1 MKNFE
6 INNVHHVAFR
16 CRDAEQTRWFYED
29 VLGLKLAAALS
40 FDHLSGTD
48 HKIEYMHIFFEM
60 QDGNFIAFFDDPHNA
75 PSDFFKDQ
83 NGFDAH
89 FAVEVENQESIN
101 KIKERLDGIGW
112 EAAEIDHDFV
122 HSLYIFDPNGIQ
134 LEFTYR
140 TENHDQILEEDAK
153 KAHKEILEWTEKT
166 RNMKVEKFGEKAL
179 DLRSK

>member
-83 NGFDAH
+83 NLQSDERYAESFVRVK
-89 FAVEVENQESIN
+89 FAARKGPLFIRNHRNHTGVDKSIIDNILSNYTEEQWVNSAVSALVKKYN
-101 KIKERLDGIGW
+101 KTMNNKDKM
-112 EAAEIDHDFV
+112 
-122 HSLYIFDPNGIQ
+122 
-134 LEFTYR
+134 T
-140 TENHDQILEEDAK
+140 
-153 KAHKEILEWTEKT
+153 T
-166 RNMKVEKFGEKAL
+166 RFRQVRKYKI
-179 DLRSK
+179 